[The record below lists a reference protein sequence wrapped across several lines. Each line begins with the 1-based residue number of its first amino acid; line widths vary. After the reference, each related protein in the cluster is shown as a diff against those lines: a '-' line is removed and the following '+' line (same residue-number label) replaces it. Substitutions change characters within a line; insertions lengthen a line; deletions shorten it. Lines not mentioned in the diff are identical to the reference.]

1 MSRKNLIIAII
12 FILLSVLWLFWPHSY
27 CEAAEEKTYTI
38 TAQELTT
45 LEVELQRA
53 QKAIQNCKS
62 SSTELQNQ
70 LTASKEALA
79 EAKLQLQTLRE
90 KLEASQITLMQQK
103 QQLQTA
109 NESLTALSAEMKRE
123 RRNLERQRNIAYIVA
138 AGLLYAAVK

>member
-1 MSRKNLIIAII
+1 MSRKNLIIAIV
-12 FILLSVLWLFWPHSY
+12 FMLLSVLLLFVPQYS

-62 SSTELQNQ
+62 SSAELQKQ

-79 EAKLQLQTLRE
+79 EARLQLQTLRE
-90 KLEASQITLMQQK
+90 QLEASQITLMQQK

>member
-12 FILLSVLWLFWPHSY
+12 FMLLSVLLLFAPQYS
-27 CEAAEEKTYTI
+27 CEAAAVKEYTI

-62 SSTELQNQ
+62 SSAELQNQ

-79 EAKLQLQTLRE
+79 EAKLQLQTLRQQ
-90 KLEASQITLMQQK
+90 LEASQITLTQQK

-109 NESLTALSAEMKRE
+109 NESLSELSSAMKARE
-123 RRNLERQRNIAYIVA
+123 QTLERQRNIAYIVA